1 MVHAIIDRIRE
12 LENDP
17 IEFDAC
23 KHRIDMEMIFLNVAK
38 STPDFGFIVYFDSKH
53 NDHTSFNSVGNQRN
67 YCSVFCQKG
76 IKADKLIVQNVT
88 VAKRN
93 FIGVEVVI
101 SDSTIRCKLDKIG
114 VISISN
120 FFISGML
127 VNYRNEIRNGQ
138 IMWSKISEDCINKEL
153 NNSQLK
159 K

>member
-93 FIGVEVVI
+93 SLELKLLYQTPQSVANLIKSGLFLSVI
-101 SDSTIRCKLDKIG
+101 SLSREC
-114 VISISN
+114 
-120 FFISGML
+120 
-127 VNYRNEIRNGQ
+127 
-138 IMWSKISEDCINKEL
+138 W
-153 NNSQLK
+153 
-159 K
+159 